1 MQNLELET
9 IQKKS
14 LDKKETL
21 SITNENDLL
30 VSFVQEVPVYLKEAM
45 SDFIDKHPNWD
56 QYRLIQAAISGYL
69 LEKGVYS
76 REINRIYFKS
86 LFSKKLFVQS
96 L

>member
-1 MQNLELET
+1 MQSLSLET

-14 LDKKETL
+14 IDQKATQ
-21 SITNENDLL
+21 SISNENDLL
-30 VSFVQEVPVYLKEAM
+30 VSFVQEIPVYLKEAM

-76 REINRIYFKS
+76 REINRLYFKS
-86 LFSKKLFVQS
+86 MFCKKVFVQS

>member
-1 MQNLELET
+1 MQSLALET
-9 IQKKS
+9 IQKKKIDQGSNSS
-14 LDKKETL
+14 L
-21 SITNENDLL
+21 SNENDVL
-30 VSFVQEVPVYLKEAM
+30 VSFVQEIPVYLKEAM

>member
-1 MQNLELET
+1 MQSLSLET

-14 LDKKETL
+14 IDQKATQ
-21 SITNENDLL
+21 SISNENDLL
-30 VSFVQEVPVYLKEAM
+30 VSFVQEIPVYLKESM
-45 SDFIDKHPNWD
+45 SAFINKHPNWD

-76 REINRIYFKS
+76 REINRLYFKS
-86 LFSKKLFVQS
+86 MFCKKVFVQS